1 MRRIMGP
8 LTEMRSNGNMIVN
21 VLNLP
26 LNIEK
31 AFWNLAVPG
40 CHGSTLGPQ
49 L

>member
-21 VLNLP
+21 IFNLP

-31 AFWNLAVPG
+31 AF
-40 CHGSTLGPQ
+40 
-49 L
+49 